1 MSYRYKQKNPGR
13 VQANNARLFVCHSVY
28 EMSTRTS
35 YFRLTVGDLTVTID
49 STKMAFFQNQIF
61 KRAAMKDIKQRL
73 AETTDFIKNRI
84 KDPPYVGLLTGTGLG
99 GSVESMIIDATI
111 SYQDIPH
118 FPLPTVQT
126 HIGRLLA
133 GKINACPVIAM
144 QGRFHLYEG
153 YSPLEVTYPIRV
165 MQQLGVKI
173 LILTNAAGGLNPA
186 FAAGDIMLIT
196 DHINL
201 TGANPL
207 IGPNEDSWGI
217 RFPDMSR
224 AYNQQ
229 LIAMADSIAGAAGIH
244 LQKGI
249 YAGLIGPSLET
260 PAEVK
265 FLQIIGAEA
274 VGFST
279 VQEVIVAVHGDM
291 RVIALST
298 ITNVHHPE
306 HPVPARVDE
315 IINVAKG
322 AIPRLETI
330 LKGVAKSI
338 YETEI
343 R

>member
-1 MSYRYKQKNPGR
+1 MQK
-13 VQANNARLFVCHSVY
+13 
-28 EMSTRTS
+28 
-35 YFRLTVGDLTVTID
+35 
-49 STKMAFFQNQIF
+49 
-61 KRAAMKDIKQRL
+61 IKKRL
-73 AETTDFIKNRI
+73 AETTDFIKGKI
-84 KDPPYVGLLTGTGLG
+84 KQMPYIGLLTGTGLG
-99 GSVESMIIDATI
+99 ESAESIAIDTVI
-111 SYQDIPH
+111 DYKEIPH
-118 FPLPTVQT
+118 FPLSTVQT
-126 HIGRLLA
+126 HIGRMLA
-133 GKINACPVIAM
+133 GDMNGCPVIAM

-173 LILTNAAGGLNPA
+173 LILSNAAGGLNPG
-186 FAAGDIMLIT
+186 FNAGDIMLIT

-224 AYNQQ
+224 AYNQE
-229 LIAMADSIAGAAGIH
+229 LITVAESIARAYDVR

-249 YAGLIGPSLET
+249 YAGLTGPSLET

-265 FLQIIGAEA
+265 FLQTIGAGA

-279 VQEVIVAVHGDM
+279 VQEVIAAVHGSM
-291 RVIALST
+291 RVLGLST
-298 ITNVHHPE
+298 ITNVHDPE
-306 HPVPARVDE
+306 DPTPATVEE
-315 IINVAKG
+315 IIEVAQS
-322 AIPRLETI
+322 ATYQLEKI
-330 LKGVAKSI
+330 MKGVAEKI

>member
-1 MSYRYKQKNPGR
+1 
-13 VQANNARLFVCHSVY
+13 
-28 EMSTRTS
+28 
-35 YFRLTVGDLTVTID
+35 
-49 STKMAFFQNQIF
+49 
-61 KRAAMKDIKQRL
+61 MKDIKQRL
-73 AETTDFIKNRI
+73 AKTSDFIKNRI
-84 KDPPYVGLLTGTGLG
+84 KDAPYVGLLTGTGLG
-99 GSVESMIIDATI
+99 ESAESMTIDTTI
-111 SYQDIPH
+111 RYQDIPF

-133 GKINACPVIAM
+133 GRINACPVIAM

-153 YSPLEVTYPIRV
+153 FTPLEVTYPIRV

-173 LILTNAAGGLNPA
+173 LILTNASGGLNPK
-186 FAAGDIMLIT
+186 FTAGDIMLIT

-224 AYNQQ
+224 AYNPE
-229 LIAMADSIAGAAGIH
+229 LIAMADRIAGAAGIH

-249 YAGLIGPSLET
+249 YAGLTGPSLET

-265 FLQIIGAEA
+265 FLQTIGAEA

-279 VQEVIVAVHGDM
+279 VQEVIVAVHSAM
-291 RVIALST
+291 RVLALST

-306 HPVPARVDE
+306 RPVPATVEE
-315 IINVAKG
+315 IIDVAKR
-322 AIPRLETI
+322 AIPPLETI
-330 LKGVAKSI
+330 LKGVAKDI

>member
-1 MSYRYKQKNPGR
+1 M
-13 VQANNARLFVCHSVY
+13 
-28 EMSTRTS
+28 T
-35 YFRLTVGDLTVTID
+35 
-49 STKMAFFQNQIF
+49 FFKNQIF
-61 KRAAMKDIKQRL
+61 KRTAMQRLKQRL

-84 KDPPYVGLLTGTGLG
+84 KDAPYIGLLTGTGLG
-99 GSVESMIIDATI
+99 ESAESITINTTI

-126 HIGRLLA
+126 HIGRMLA
-133 GKINACPVIAM
+133 GNINACPVIAM

-153 YSPLEVTYPIRV
+153 YGPLEVTYPIRV

-173 LILTNAAGGLNPA
+173 LILTNASGGLNPK

-207 IGPNEDSWGI
+207 IGPNEDSWGV
-217 RFPDMSR
+217 RFPDMTQ
-224 AYNQQ
+224 AYNQK
-229 LIAMADSIAGAAGIH
+229 LIAMAASIAGAAGIH

-249 YAGLIGPSLET
+249 YAGLTGPSLET

-265 FLQIIGAEA
+265 FLQTIGAEA

-279 VQEVIVAVHGDM
+279 VQEVIVAVHSGM
-291 RVIALST
+291 RVLALST

-306 HPVPARVDE
+306 RPVPATVEE
-315 IINVAKG
+315 IIDVAKK
-322 AIPRLETI
+322 AIPLLETI
-330 LKGVAKSI
+330 LKGVAKKI